1 MINLA
6 GATRRLSGWPGPS
19 FRPIALKTPFP
30 SSKINYSAMH
40 KKRNG
45 VGALHYE
52 NAGDLT
58 LSQGRSRNVIDRVVW
73 VTIGRGSG
81 VLFL

>member
-1 MINLA
+1 
-6 GATRRLSGWPGPS
+6 
-19 FRPIALKTPFP
+19 
-30 SSKINYSAMH
+30 MH

-58 LSQGRSRNVIDRVVW
+58 LSQGRSRNVVDRVVW
-73 VTIGRGSG
+73 VTIGLVERGVVSLSLKDERG
-81 VLFL
+81 TLTSFLMREAPFQGSKKG